1 MQNTYKNNKQK
12 TYRLLDLA
20 DGLGRGASVEVGVFE
35 RGVGELLAQRAPLIR
50 ARGGVP
56 LPTRALARDLMA
68 GTATAGGNIVGVG
81 LLPVAQAARP
91 QLVLEQLGAQVLELE
106 AVGEA
111 TLPRWSGA
119 LGTGVWIAENAPAPS
134 FSPLGVASAQL
145 SAKQAAAR
153 IAYSRRL
160 AAGVSDRGAF
170 EAALLREVRRAVA
183 QVVEAGLLAGT
194 GSSGQPLGLLNTPG
208 RQTKTFGGAVPSQAE
223 LADMLEL
230 LAGADADLNSSGWLL
245 HPADAAALLKTL
257 ISANGGETVLQ
268 AIGSREWLLLG
279 LPVAMSR
286 NVPEGSVLLAD
297 WARLEVAYFGPPV
310 LLVDPFSGGKSM
322 TGATELHVANFVDCA
337 MSEPD
342 CLVVGSM

>member
-1 MQNTYKNNKQK
+1 MQNAHKNSKQK

-20 DGLGRGASVEVGVFE
+20 EGLGRGAPAGAGVLE
-35 RGVGELLAQRAPLIR
+35 RGVGELLAQRSPLIR
-50 ARGGVP
+50 ARGGCP
-56 LPTRALARDLMA
+56 LPDRALARDLMA

-91 QLVLEQLGAQVLELE
+91 QLVLEQLGALVLELE

-111 TLPRWSGA
+111 TLPRWSGE

-134 FSPLGVASAQL
+134 FAALTVASAQL
-145 SAKQAAAR
+145 VPKQAAAR

-160 AAGVSDRGAF
+160 ASGVSDRGAL

-183 QVVEAGLLAGT
+183 EVVEAGLLSGT
-194 GSSGQPLGLLNTPG
+194 GSNGQPLGLINTPG
-208 RQTKTFGGAVPSQAE
+208 RQSKTFAGAVPTQAE
-223 LADMLEL
+223 AADMLEL
-230 LAGADADLNSSGWLL
+230 LADADGDLSSSGWLL

-257 ISANGGETVLQ
+257 VNASGGETVLQ
-268 AIGSREWLLLG
+268 VIGSREWLLLG

-286 NVPEGSVLLAD
+286 NVPQGSVLLAD
-297 WARLEVAYFGPPV
+297 WARFEVAYFGPPV

-322 TGATELHVANFVDCA
+322 TGATEVHVANFVDSA
-337 MSEPD
+337 FSEPS